1 MSAAKLSKELSHL
14 ELGASAISPGLLGWA
29 RHEGQEP
36 DRYNMCAKSVAHGN
50 KHSSLAA
57 FFLDLISFS
66 FTFTVCHLIG

>member
-57 FFLDLISFS
+57 FIFGFNFFFIHIHCLSL
-66 FTFTVCHLIG
+66 G